1 MMAIQFIAGA
11 SLFALL
17 IVDVCCWPLKGG
29 NPEPY
34 YGGYANAADFKQGAP
49 SAQFSPGAAPSG
61 VSAFYQPALEEP
73 SFSQPAVHR
82 QPAVSVGSPSAPV
95 SGPGA
100 ASQPGPR
107 EIAWAVAPQSFFSGS
122 EEVPAGVHVASSRPE
137 NVSPPL
143 PPPGP
148 EYQAGELSQ
157 YEQNVEYG
165 DYQRETEDQGYL
177 PPPPPPML
185 VSSERGY
192 TSPSQPQARGWGPYP
207 YYDYMFLTGQ
217 YPPGTVTHSSSS
229 YEQGHD
235 SWQDSHYVRYHGP
248 YDQVPQQTETFSPDL
263 VAPQIVKA
271 PRQPVK
277 SAVKQ

>member
-1 MMAIQFIAGA
+1 M
-11 SLFALL
+11 
-17 IVDVCCWPLKGG
+17 
-29 NPEPY
+29 
-34 YGGYANAADFKQGAP
+34 
-49 SAQFSPGAAPSG
+49 
-61 VSAFYQPALEEP
+61 
-73 SFSQPAVHR
+73 
-82 QPAVSVGSPSAPV
+82 SVGSPSAPV

-100 ASQPGPR
+100 ALQHPGTASQPGPR
-107 EIAWAVAPQSFFSGS
+107 EIAWAVAPLSFFSGS
-122 EEVPAGVHVASSRPE
+122 DEVPTGLHVASSSPE
-137 NVSPPL
+137 YVSPPL

-148 EYQAGELSQ
+148 MYQAGELSQ

-165 DYQRETEDQGYL
+165 DYQHETEDQGYM

-185 VSSERGY
+185 VSSEQSYTSPQGY
-192 TSPSQPQARGWGPYP
+192 TSLPQPQARGWGPYP

-235 SWQDSHYVRYHGP
+235 SWQDSHYVRYYGP

-263 VAPQIVKA
+263 AAPQSIKA

-277 SAVKQ
+277 SAVKH